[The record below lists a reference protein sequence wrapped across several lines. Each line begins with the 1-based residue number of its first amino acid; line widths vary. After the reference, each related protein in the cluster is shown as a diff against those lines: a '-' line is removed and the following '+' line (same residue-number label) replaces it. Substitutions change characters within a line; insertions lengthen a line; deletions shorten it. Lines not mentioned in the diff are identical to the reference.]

1 MARDH
6 RVALD
11 ARRDGEGAGVI
22 RVAVADDEPLARAG
36 VVSRLRDE
44 PDVAVVAELSD
55 GDALAALRSDTVDL
69 AIVDV
74 QMPGRD
80 GLEAL
85 AAIPSGQR
93 PLAILLTAHESFA
106 VRAFELGAVDYL
118 LKPIDDQRF
127 VESIDRVR
135 SRLGLTGRMVAAQRF
150 TLRVGSKVVFVD
162 AEDVEW
168 VEADGDYA
176 VLHARG
182 ERHLL
187 REPLHLLGRKLDPA
201 RFVRVHRSAIV
212 RVDQV
217 LEFQSRSH
225 RDAILR
231 LRDGTTL
238 RASRTYVDALLAALH
253 RGSAIHR

>member
-1 MARDH
+1 M
-6 RVALD
+6 
-11 ARRDGEGAGVI
+11 I

-36 VVSRLRDE
+36 VLSRLRGE
-44 PDVAVVAELSD
+44 ADVAVVAELAD
-55 GDALAALRSDTVDL
+55 GDALAGLRSDAVDV

-85 AAIPSGQR
+85 AAIPSAQR

-106 VRAFELGAVDYL
+106 LRAFELDAVDYL

-127 VESIDRVR
+127 AESIDRAR
-135 SRLGLTGRMVAAQRF
+135 RQLGRTNRAAAAPRF
-150 TLRVGSKVVFVD
+150 TVRIGSKVTFVD
-162 AEDVEW
+162 ADDVEW

-182 ERHLL
+182 TRHLL
-187 REPLHLLGRKLDPA
+187 REPLHVLGRRLDPS

-217 LEFQSRSH
+217 VELQARAH

-231 LRDGTTL
+231 LRDGSTL
-238 RASRTYVDALLAALH
+238 RASRTYIDALLAALH
-253 RGSAIHR
+253 RNTACA